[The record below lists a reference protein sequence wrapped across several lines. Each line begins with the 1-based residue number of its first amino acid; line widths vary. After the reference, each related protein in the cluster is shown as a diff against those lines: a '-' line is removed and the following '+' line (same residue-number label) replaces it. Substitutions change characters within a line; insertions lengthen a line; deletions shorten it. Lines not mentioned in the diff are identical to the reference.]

1 MANIVRDRVREKIKI
16 ELAEQVYPLFVREG
30 LRNVTSERA
39 ARAAGVSKATFFRY
53 FASKEDA
60 VLTALRSQGS
70 RLTEVFSGLESL
82 PGESLLELLRRSFE
96 FPLSAAEHD
105 PEAALRGIR
114 LVWDSPSLRA
124 GWAELRRQQ
133 QDELVRALLPF
144 CANVRLAQ
152 TAVVIALTLL
162 DHALERWAEYP
173 DESLRAILDEA
184 FDYASAIDN
193 SWPLG
198 SSSGDRIKIP
208 QEAGAA

>member
-1 MANIVRDRVREKIKI
+1 MANIMRDRVREKMKL

-30 LRNVTSERA
+30 LHNVTSEKA

-53 FASKEDA
+53 FTSKEDA

-70 RLTEVFSGLESL
+70 PLADVFSDLESL

-96 FPLSAAEHD
+96 FPISAAERD
-105 PEAALRGIR
+105 PEAALCGMR

-144 CANVRLAQ
+144 CANARMAQ
-152 TAVVIALTLL
+152 TAVVIALTLF
-162 DHALERWAEYP
+162 DHTLERWAEHP
-173 DESLRAILDEA
+173 DESLRAILDEV
-184 FDYASAIDN
+184 FDYASAIDVP
-193 SWPLG
+193 W
-198 SSSGDRIKIP
+198 SSGR
-208 QEAGAA
+208 